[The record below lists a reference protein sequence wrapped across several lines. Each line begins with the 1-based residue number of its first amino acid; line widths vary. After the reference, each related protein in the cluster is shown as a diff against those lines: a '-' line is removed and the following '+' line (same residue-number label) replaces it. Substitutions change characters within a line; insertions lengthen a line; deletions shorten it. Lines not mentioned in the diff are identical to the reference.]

1 MRPAPPAAAS
11 AASGTSVAGSALVTI
26 DEVRRQW
33 ARVLEDIKR
42 KKMICHALLI
52 DGTPLEVTGDL
63 LTVGLRSAY
72 AFHMES
78 LNKQENREIVE
89 GALSRVLARPV
100 RFKCLLY
107 DTPAATA
114 SGGPPGP
121 ATTAPGTGDPSGSPA
136 AEGGLSFVERARQLF
151 GAEIVDDRP
160 AP

>member
-1 MRPAPPAAAS
+1 
-11 AASGTSVAGSALVTI
+11 VAGSALVTI

-42 KKMICHALLI
+42 RKMICHALLI

-107 DTPAATA
+107 DTPAAPPA
-114 SGGPPGP
+114 GGPSGAGP
-121 ATTAPGTGDPSGSPA
+121 TGHGTSNPSGSPA
-136 AEGGLSFVERARQLF
+136 AGDGLSFVERARQMF
-151 GAEIVDDRP
+151 GAEIVDDQP